1 MCDQVYTDQRLCK
14 PLWWNISYS
23 VFFLDSSEKKQRKKI
38 EKNSY
43 NKKKDGEEDN
53 DNEIENNS

>member
-14 PLWWNISYS
+14 PLWWNIPSS

-38 EKNSY
+38 GKNSY

-53 DNEIENNS
+53 DNERENDS